1 MSRDVLRSLA
11 RSLLSTGL
19 ALAIASPLAAQATGS
34 VRGRVIVEGAN
45 RPLPQA
51 QVGVVGTAIGAQTN
65 ENGEYRLSNVPAGP
79 RTIRVVRLGFAP
91 ASAQVNVA
99 AGETATL
106 DFVIRE
112 APVALEQVV
121 VTATGDVRRKEIT
134 NSMATISAEQI
145 QNAPVA
151 NAQQLL
157 SAQTPGVTVL
167 ANSGQPGAGGQIR
180 LRGNN
185 SISQDNNPII
195 YVDGVRIYSGVSP
208 TVTNARQTI
217 NPFNDIRSEDIERV
231 EVVKGA
237 AATTLYGTEAS
248 GGVIQIFT
256 KRGRAG
262 KPQWSLDLTGGTNDL
277 DYLKVDGDPT
287 AVYLK
292 NCRGPELFG
301 LDIVPTSA
309 TFGQDVKFEDATCP
323 SRGKW
328 IRTGAVQKAAMS
340 VAGGS
345 DIAQYFLAGN
355 LSNEEGALESNE
367 YTTGGFRGNFAFRPF
382 QKLELSLNSSYQRG
396 DQDWIADGNLANGF
410 LLNVARGTAGNY
422 RGAGCVQTGI
432 ICMNN
437 NAALTIGTK
446 TKTDHYISGFTMN
459 YSPIEAWTNRLSV
472 GFDYNNVEN
481 RSIIPFGHLR
491 NAVGQLTQANWVR
504 QFLSVDYASTYKKDF
519 RGSIT
524 TSTSVGGQLFQ
535 DNLSS
540 TAVTA
545 DEFSGPGDP
554 VITSAARRTVGT
566 DTRRR
571 VVNAGLFF
579 QEQIGWN
586 DRAFLT
592 LGMRVDGNSA
602 FGKDFGLQWY
612 PKVGF
617 AYALSDHEWW
627 PKNTIETFK
636 LRTAIGE
643 SGKAP
648 GAFDAVRTWD
658 PIAGDEAKPGFSPNQ
673 LGNPNLG
680 PERTREA
687 EVGLEAS
694 AFAGRFSVDMTY
706 FNTTTSDALIQVRYP
721 PSQGFLNRQLEN
733 IGEVQNSG
741 LEVKFDAGLVR
752 RSNFDWRG
760 RVNFT
765 HLESEATDLGDEPL
779 IAVGGSFTEVR
790 VGYPVTSLFARKI
803 LNADKFEAPVRSDT
817 NMYIGPT
824 WPTNIM
830 GFGTTLTLFDK
841 LTIDGLGEFQKGG
854 YNINYVGYQNAIR
867 GNWRPCYANQ
877 RAIIAAAKGDA
888 SALNGINALDRT
900 RCGYNTTQNLGDVWI
915 QKLDFFRLRYVT
927 LSYRV
932 PAKWIPGS
940 RGGTLSLAGRNLFLS
955 TDYNGL
961 DPESSDQADSQV
973 GRREYYTLPQLRSFS
988 LSFRTNW

>member
-1 MSRDVLRSLA
+1 M
-11 RSLLSTGL
+11 
-19 ALAIASPLAAQATGS
+19 
-34 VRGRVIVEGAN
+34 
-45 RPLPQA
+45 
-51 QVGVVGTAIGAQTN
+51 
-65 ENGEYRLSNVPAGP
+65 
-79 RTIRVVRLGFAP
+79 RLGFAP

-422 RGAGCVQTGI
+422 RGAGCVQTGV

-481 RSIIPFGHLR
+481 RSVIPFGHLR

-687 EVGLEAS
+687 EFGLEAS
-694 AFAGRFSVDMTY
+694 
-706 FNTTTSDALIQVRYP
+706 
-721 PSQGFLNRQLEN
+721 
-733 IGEVQNSG
+733 
-741 LEVKFDAGLVR
+741 
-752 RSNFDWRG
+752 
-760 RVNFT
+760 
-765 HLESEATDLGDEPL
+765 
-779 IAVGGSFTEVR
+779 
-790 VGYPVTSLFARKI
+790 PVTSLFARKI
-803 LNADKFEAPVRSDT
+803 LNADKLEAPVRSDT

-915 QKLDFFRLRYVT
+915 EKLDFFRLRYVT

-988 LSFRTNW
+988 VSFRTNW

>member
-1 MSRDVLRSLA
+1 M
-11 RSLLSTGL
+11 
-19 ALAIASPLAAQATGS
+19 
-34 VRGRVIVEGAN
+34 
-45 RPLPQA
+45 
-51 QVGVVGTAIGAQTN
+51 
-65 ENGEYRLSNVPAGP
+65 
-79 RTIRVVRLGFAP
+79 
-91 ASAQVNVA
+91 
-99 AGETATL
+99 
-106 DFVIRE
+106 
-112 APVALEQVV
+112 
-121 VTATGDVRRKEIT
+121 
-134 NSMATISAEQI
+134 
-145 QNAPVA
+145 
-151 NAQQLL
+151 
-157 SAQTPGVTVL
+157 
-167 ANSGQPGAGGQIR
+167 
-180 LRGNN
+180 
-185 SISQDNNPII
+185 
-195 YVDGVRIYSGVSP
+195 
-208 TVTNARQTI
+208 TNARQTI

-292 NCRGPELFG
+292 DCQGPELFG

-422 RGAGCVQTGI
+422 RGAGCVQTGV

-437 NAALTIGTK
+437 DAALTIGTK

-481 RSIIPFGHLR
+481 RSVIPFGHLR

-687 EVGLEAS
+687 EFGLEAS

-765 HLESEATDLGDEPL
+765 HLKSEATDLGDEPL

-854 YNINYVGYQNAIR
+854 YNINYVGLPERDSWQLASVLRQPARHHRR
-867 GNWRPCYANQ
+867 GQGRCQRLERHQRPRPHALRLQ
-877 RAIIAAAKGDA
+877 HDA
-888 SALNGINALDRT
+888 EPR
-900 RCGYNTTQNLGDVWI
+900 RC
-915 QKLDFFRLRYVT
+915 
-927 LSYRV
+927 
-932 PAKWIPGS
+932 
-940 RGGTLSLAGRNLFLS
+940 
-955 TDYNGL
+955 L
-961 DPESSDQADSQV
+961 DPEARLLPPALRDAVVSRAGQVDSRVARRHAQPRRAQPLPEHRLQRPRPRVVGPGRQPGGAARVLRAAAAALVLALLPDQLVTPTEDHTRCSGIESCDAPRRPSQSPPWRPPPAATSSTFPTPDPSP
-973 GRREYYTLPQLRSFS
+973 T
-988 LSFRTNW
+988 TT